1 MLIYVVNKQWGLPV
15 TRKQTCKPK
24 PGLGGSLHSDQLL
37 HTWLRGLGIFYMV
50 LWVFMGT
57 PSIIALIKKKKN
69 EEKNPAKMNK
79 VKIFMGLGGANLEIS
94 LAQIEMFSRQ

>member
-1 MLIYVVNKQWGLPV
+1 
-15 TRKQTCKPK
+15 
-24 PGLGGSLHSDQLL
+24 
-37 HTWLRGLGIFYMV
+37 
-50 LWVFMGT
+50 MGT

-94 LAQIEMFSRQ
+94 LAQIELFSRQ